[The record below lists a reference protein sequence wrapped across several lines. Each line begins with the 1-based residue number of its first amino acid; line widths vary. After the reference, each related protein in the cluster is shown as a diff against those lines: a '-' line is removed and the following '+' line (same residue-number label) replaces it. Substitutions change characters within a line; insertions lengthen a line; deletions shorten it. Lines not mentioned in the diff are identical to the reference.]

1 MAALIWD
8 NFEETI
14 NIEQGAAIKA
24 AEKNQSRKIAH
35 DKAVDWPPSEPADT
49 KAEKHRGN
57 KWEKRNEEKTSRRRK
72 YTVKRDES
80 NKAQRQLVIVVMEIW
95 HVLG

>member
-14 NIEQGAAIKA
+14 NIEQGAAIEA

-35 DKAVDWPPSEPADT
+35 DNVKAVDRPRSEPADT

-57 KWEKRNEEKTSRRRK
+57 KWEKRNEE
-72 YTVKRDES
+72 
-80 NKAQRQLVIVVMEIW
+80 IG